1 MTRSILLTAAALL
14 LFVSHAVSQRDFS
27 SVEFKTVHVAGNI
40 HMLDSGIAGNIG
52 LLVGDDGI
60 LMIDDQ
66 FAPLAGKIRAATA
79 KISDGKL
86 KFLVNTHWHGDHT
99 GGNGIFGKETTIMA
113 HTNVRK
119 RLSAEQSGAAL
130 PVVTFG
136 DSVSLHMNGE
146 DVEIVHFPKGHT
158 DGDSIL
164 FFKQSNVVHMGDHF
178 FAGRFPYIDL
188 GSGGNVQGYMDNVK
202 KVIDRSPSGV
212 KIIPGH
218 GPLSTLDDLKE
229 FHVMM
234 VKTTAAV
241 RGHMKDGKSLEEI
254 QKAGLA
260 SEWKDWGGGF
270 INQDR
275 WIEIVYNSYS

>member
-1 MTRSILLTAAALL
+1 MIRPILLTAAALL
-14 LFVSHAVSQRDFS
+14 LLASHAVSQRDFS

-40 HMLDSGIAGNIG
+40 HMLDSGVAGNIG

-130 PVVTFG
+130 PVVTYD
-136 DSVSLHMNGE
+136 DSVSLHINGE
-146 DVEIVHFPKGHT
+146 DVEIVHFPSGHT

-164 FFKQSNVVHMGDHF
+164 FFQQSNVVHMGDQF
-178 FAGRFPYIDL
+178 FSGRFPYIDL
-188 GSGGNVQGYMDNVK
+188 GSGGSVQGYMGNVK
-202 KVIDRSPSGV
+202 KVIDRLPSDV

-218 GPLSTLDDLKE
+218 GPLSTLDDLKK
-229 FHVMM
+229 FHTMM

-241 RGHMKDGKSLEEI
+241 RDHMKAGKRLEEI
-254 QKAGLA
+254 QKAGLP
-260 SEWKDWGGGF
+260 SEWKDWGGAF

>member
-1 MTRSILLTAAALL
+1 MTRPILLTAAALL
-14 LFVSHAVSQRDFS
+14 LLASHAVSQRDFS

-40 HMLDSGIAGNIG
+40 HMLDSGVAGNIG

-99 GGNGIFGKETTIMA
+99 GGNGIFGKETTIMT

-130 PVVTFG
+130 PVVTY
-136 DSVSLHMNGE
+136 DNSVSLHINGE
-146 DVEIVHFPKGHT
+146 DVEIVHFPSGHT

-164 FFKQSNVVHMGDHF
+164 FFQQSNVVHMGDQF
-178 FAGRFPYIDL
+178 FSGRFPYIDL
-188 GSGGNVQGYMDNVK
+188 GSGGSVQGYMGNVK
-202 KVIDRSPSGV
+202 KVIDRLPSDV

-218 GPLSTLDDLKE
+218 GPLSTLDDLKK
-229 FHVMM
+229 FHTMM

-241 RGHMKDGKSLEEI
+241 RDHMKAGKGLEEI
-254 QKAGLA
+254 QKAGLP
-260 SEWKDWGGGF
+260 SEWKDWGGAF

>member
-1 MTRSILLTAAALL
+1 MTRPILLTAAALL
-14 LFVSHAVSQRDFS
+14 LLASHAVSQRDFS

-40 HMLDSGIAGNIG
+40 HMLDSGVAGNIG

-130 PVVTFG
+130 PVVTY
-136 DSVSLHMNGE
+136 DNSVSLHINGE
-146 DVEIVHFPKGHT
+146 DVEIVHFPSGHT

-164 FFKQSNVVHMGDHF
+164 FFQQSNVVHMGDQF
-178 FAGRFPYIDL
+178 FSGRFPYIDL
-188 GSGGNVQGYMDNVK
+188 GSGGSVQGYMGNVK
-202 KVIDRSPSGV
+202 KVIDRLPSDV

-218 GPLSTLDDLKE
+218 GPLSTLDDLKK
-229 FHVMM
+229 FHTMM

-241 RGHMKDGKSLEEI
+241 RDHMKAGKGLEEI
-254 QKAGLA
+254 QKAGLP
-260 SEWKDWGGGF
+260 SEWKDWGGAF

>member
-1 MTRSILLTAAALL
+1 MTRPILLTAAALL
-14 LFVSHAVSQRDFS
+14 LLASHAVSQRDFS

-40 HMLDSGIAGNIG
+40 HMLDSGVAGNIG

-86 KFLVNTHWHGDHT
+86 KFPVNTHWHGDHT

-130 PVVTFG
+130 PVVTY
-136 DSVSLHMNGE
+136 DNSVSLHINGE
-146 DVEIVHFPKGHT
+146 DVEIVHFPSGHT

-164 FFKQSNVVHMGDHF
+164 FFQQSNVVHMGDQF
-178 FAGRFPYIDL
+178 FSGRFPYIDL
-188 GSGGNVQGYMDNVK
+188 GSGGSVLGYMGNVK
-202 KVIDRSPSGV
+202 KVIDRLPSDV

-218 GPLSTLDDLKE
+218 GPLSTLDDLKK
-229 FHVMM
+229 FHTMM

-241 RGHMKDGKSLEEI
+241 RDHMKAGKRLEEI
-254 QKAGLA
+254 QKAGLP
-260 SEWKDWGGGF
+260 SEWKDWGGAF